1 MDLNYLYH
9 RRGKS
14 LMMAARA
21 ACEKSR
27 TAHLELARGYVARIG
42 ELRSARSEEA
52 A

>member
-14 LMMAARA
+14 LMMAAHA
-21 ACEKSR
+21 SCEKSR
-27 TAHLELARGYVARIG
+27 TAHLDLARGYIARIA
-42 ELRSARSEEA
+42 EARTARLEDA

>member
-14 LMMAARA
+14 LLMAAEA

-27 TAHLELARGYVARIG
+27 KAHLDLARGYVARIA
-42 ELRSARSEEA
+42 EARAARIEEA

>member
-14 LMMAARA
+14 LLMAAEA
-21 ACEKSR
+21 SCEKSR
-27 TAHLELARGYVARIG
+27 KAHLDLARGYVARIA
-42 ELRSARSEEA
+42 ELRSARLEEA